1 MRKILLSI
9 VILTAFSTFVQ
20 AVEAIN
26 ECMND
31 IYFANG
37 INASKDDARK
47 QLHTLVKSQVLQNQF
62 NQDEEKMNQAVS
74 FKLAYNNTLGIAFD
88 LLEAYGQK
96 KAEHDTFWWVLGTT
110 YDVFGSIAKQA
121 AQELTSEGLEA
132 LIVETLKK
140 TASQFIVDPLVEEAG
155 LKDLAKLMKDL
166 RSGVSP
172 SNVWSTLV
180 DSATALENY
189 DATTQLNSYKN
200 SIKLGHS
207 AIVIAHSQGNLF
219 TNVIYDKI
227 ATEPTDKWMTKYF
240 YMIGV
245 ASPAGV
251 GTGPSNIEI
260 VTFDNDPI
268 SLIPD
273 SIGVPITNPLR
284 SINWIYEGANANQT
298 RPFDCLDGN
307 KYPDGA
313 VPQSCVAVGDP
324 EYSFW
329 SPFDNDVIDFH
340 LFTYYMNTE
349 VSRVKIMN
357 FVDTSLK
364 AHAEA
369 ASQWDTK
376 EEMNKN
382 TCDYKITVKHRFDAT
397 VEMPLEV
404 YPFAPSK
411 KLYQVN
417 GEYVKASCG
426 GQHILDEWEGKKDNE
441 CSLIDNPQEEKIL
454 SQLEIIGKFYV
465 KYEVRRIDTYNESF
479 SLSFYGNKDFKTLTD
494 YDGYGSGYGGNSD
507 SLNIYLNFTPEQNRF
522 LFVEYRQPSYPLA
535 YELEKLN
542 KSSEDIDVIRKGTIR
557 REYGN
562 GIEQCAY
569 VEYLVYFK

>member
-1 MRKILLSI
+1 
-9 VILTAFSTFVQ
+9 
-20 AVEAIN
+20 
-26 ECMND
+26 
-31 IYFANG
+31 
-37 INASKDDARK
+37 
-47 QLHTLVKSQVLQNQF
+47 
-62 NQDEEKMNQAVS
+62 
-74 FKLAYNNTLGIAFD
+74 
-88 LLEAYGQK
+88 
-96 KAEHDTFWWVLGTT
+96 
-110 YDVFGSIAKQA
+110 
-121 AQELTSEGLEA
+121 
-132 LIVETLKK
+132 VETLKK
-140 TASQFIVDPLVEEAG
+140 TASQFIIDPLVEEAG

-313 VPQSCVAVGDP
+313 VPQSCVATGDP

-349 VSRVKIMN
+349 VSRVKIVN
-357 FVDTSLK
+357 FIDTSLK
-364 AHAEA
+364 AHADA
-369 ASQWDTK
+369 ASQWNTN
-376 EEMNKN
+376 EELNKN

-426 GQHILDEWEGKKDNE
+426 GQHILDEWDGKQDNE
-441 CSLIDNPQEEKIL
+441 CLLIDNPQEEKIFVQQNRKLISTSGCTLIIENIYRNGL
-454 SQLEIIGKFYV
+454 SENMKNGTVWIDCIGEWTHYYAPELRDYASSDDFLDAV
-465 KYEVRRIDTYNESF
+465 SLFISSKYEESDKKIRVA
-479 SLSFYGNKDFKTLTD
+479 LDDMKQKAKERYGNNITFKEYINLW
-494 YDGYGSGYGGNSD
+494 SNREGGWVGPA
-507 SLNIYLNFTPEQNRF
+507 LYLNSSLLSVFCERNDLRDMYSPGC
-522 LFVEYRQPSYPLA
+522 YKSY
-535 YELEKLN
+535 YLE
-542 KSSEDIDVIRKGTIR
+542 
-557 REYGN
+557 
-562 GIEQCAY
+562 
-569 VEYLVYFK
+569 VYN